1 MSDPHALQT
10 SLLDLRFGGNHVLRQ
25 VSLGFRAGEITGL
38 IGPNGAGKTSYFN
51 CLSGHYR
58 PTGGDISYAG
68 RPLNNV
74 STVQRSREGLVRT
87 FQHAALCSEMTLLE
101 NVVVGLNTTRRSGW
115 ADALL
120 PLPEDWTD
128 RESSTSRAREALDLV
143 GLGDLADV
151 TASVAA
157 PGVMRLVE
165 LARAAV
171 SQPRIVLLD
180 EPAAGLN
187 SSETKELARVIRQLR
202 RPDRVIL
209 VVEHDMDLIMSV
221 CDRIHV
227 LNFGAV
233 VASGTPSEIQQD
245 PKVAEIYLG
254 TADA

>member
-1 MSDPHALQT
+1 MTESFALQT
-10 SLLDLRFGGNHVLRQ
+10 TRLDLSFGGNHVLKQ
-25 VSLGFRAGEITGL
+25 VSLGFSSGEITGL

-51 CLSGHYR
+51 CLSGHYQ
-58 PTGGDISYAG
+58 PTAGEVSYDG
-68 RPLNNV
+68 KPLSKL
-74 STVQRSREGLVRT
+74 STVQRSRNGLVRT

-120 PLPEDWTD
+120 PLPPALSD
-128 RESSTSRAREALDLV
+128 REEVRAAARAALELV
-143 GLGDLADV
+143 GLGAMAELS
-151 TASVAA
+151 TTVAA

-171 SQPRIVLLD
+171 SNPKVILLD

-187 SSETKELARVIRQLR
+187 SSETADLARVIKQLR
-202 RPDRVIL
+202 NKDRVIL
-209 VVEHDMDLIMSV
+209 VVEHDMDLIMAV

-245 PKVAEIYLG
+245 ACVAEIYLG
-254 TADA
+254 SADA